1 MKDLAE
7 YLKADRKDRRLHG
20 RARGPDTQL
29 VYPVKNYGSGVTPF
43 FTNLA
48 LWVAGFILMAMVK
61 LRVDPEG
68 LPKFTAVQA
77 YFDAGCST
85 WCAGWP
91 WGSSAAWAIWPS
103 GFSAKVRRPSSAQGC
118 SRCSWT

>member
-1 MKDLAE
+1 MAAISE
-7 YLKADRKDRRLHG
+7 GRPGEDRRLHG
-20 RARGPDTQL
+20 RTRGPGHAT
-29 VYPVKNYGSGVTPF
+29 GVSREELRQRRHPF

-77 YFDAGCST
+77 YFGRWLFYMVCGLAM
-85 WCAGWP
+85 
-91 WGSSAAWAIWPS
+91 GSSGCVGDLALGIQCE
-103 GFSAKVRRPSSAQGC
+103 KVRRPSSAQGC

>member
-1 MKDLAE
+1 MAL
-7 YLKADRKDRRLHG
+7 
-20 RARGPDTQL
+20 DTQL

-77 YFDAGCST
+77 YFGRWLFYMVCGLAMGLVCCVGDLALGIQCESPAAFIGAGLAHGVRGREPHVR
-85 WCAGWP
+85 AGLR
-91 WGSSAAWAIWPS
+91 I
-103 GFSAKVRRPSSAQGC
+103 
-118 SRCSWT
+118 